1 MDNFFHEEKND
12 EITTWDENE
21 RKRLP
26 TLNYL
31 LDEILYGYGFS
42 YVHPAPNLAFADDAG
57 ASSAKAKFLAD
68 DGVDSWKTLTGFA
81 CTSCTPPAVRPEV
94 SN

>member
-1 MDNFFHEEKND
+1 VYDAFMDSFFHEEKND
-12 EITTWDENE
+12 EITTWDEHE

-26 TLNYL
+26 TLNSL

-57 ASSAKAKFLAD
+57 ASSAKAKFLGD
-68 DGVDSWKTLTGFA
+68 DGVRLTCMSDTKSA
-81 CTSCTPPAVRPEV
+81 TRW
-94 SN
+94 

>member
-1 MDNFFHEEKND
+1 MDNFSTRKK
-12 EITTWDENE
+12 TTKSPPWDENE

-57 ASSAKAKFLAD
+57 ASSAKKAKFLGD
-68 DGVDSWKTLTGFA
+68 DGVRLTCMSDTKSA
-81 CTSCTPPAVRPEV
+81 TRW
-94 SN
+94 

>member
-1 MDNFFHEEKND
+1 MEKTD

-31 LDEILYGYGFS
+31 LDEILYY
-42 YVHPAPNLAFADDAG
+42 ATADAM
-57 ASSAKAKFLAD
+57 
-68 DGVDSWKTLTGFA
+68 
-81 CTSCTPPAVRPEV
+81 CTSGWWL
-94 SN
+94 